1 MPRNS
6 DSPRQRVVLV
16 EDNEDLRRGLAEYL
30 SLCNFIVDEAA
41 TGAAFFA
48 ALQQNRYDVVI
59 LDVNLPDVS
68 GFDLARFMAAKGD
81 AGIIV
86 LTARGGRQDRVRG
99 YETGADLYLTKPVDS
114 EELALAAWNL
124 GLRVRR
130 TRAAT
135 VEAPDPSEAESAA
148 VTAPMPDT
156 GPEPDLSA
164 PKPGLWSLDRARQA
178 LHCPNGATLVVSGKE
193 SLLLEQMAGHVGKII
208 SRNSLQSIYEDD
220 VVPLES
226 RKLDVAIS
234 RLRIKIRSVGM
245 ELPVQI
251 IRGGGIRLLEPI
263 AIT

>member
-1 MPRNS
+1 MPRNP

-30 SLCNFIVDEAA
+30 SLCNFVVDEAA

-86 LTARGGRQDRVRG
+86 LTARGSRQDRVRG

-130 TRAAT
+130 MRGVASQTQDKAET
-135 VEAPDPSEAESAA
+135 VPPLPY
-148 VTAPMPDT
+148 TAPEPALPAAKT
-156 GPEPDLSA
+156 G
-164 PKPGLWSLDRARQA
+164 GWVLDRARQA
-178 LHCPNGATLVVSGKE
+178 LHCPNGATLAVSGKE
-193 SLLLEQMAGHVGKII
+193 SLLLEQMAGQVGKII
-208 SRNSLQSIYEDD
+208 SRNSLQSIYEEDF
-220 VVPLES
+220 VPVES

-234 RLRIKIRSVGM
+234 RLRIKIRSAGT

-263 AIT
+263 IIT